1 MQNCIRRF
9 KWFWAWQDEK
19 EEDWLRAMS
28 QQGWHLVSAKPFGVY
43 YFRGGDKSDFVY
55 RLDYQT
61 NKKDRDNYLQIFHD
75 AGWEY
80 VGEMSGWQ
88 YFRKRV
94 DAGES
99 PEIYTDPASK
109 AIKYKRVLTYL
120 GFIEI
125 FMVVILSSRI
135 LQHFPYP
142 WWGAIQIFFVL
153 VVAILTYALIRLAV
167 RIRQLKNVSK

>member
-1 MQNCIRRF
+1 MEQTIHKF

-19 EEDWLRAMS
+19 EEDWLRTMS
-28 QQGWHLVSAKPFGVY
+28 QQGWHLLSARPFGVY

-55 RLDYQT
+55 RLDYQI
-61 NKKDRDNYLQIFHD
+61 KRKDRDNYLQIFHD

-88 YFRKRV
+88 YFRKQV
-94 DAGES
+94 EAGES

-109 AIKYKRVLTYL
+109 AIKYRNVITQL
-120 GFIEI
+120 GFIES
-125 FMVVILSSRI
+125 FMIVILLSRI

-142 WWGAIQIFFVL
+142 WWGAIQGFFGF
-153 VVAILTYALIRLAV
+153 VVVILLYGLIRVAL
-167 RIRQLKNVSK
+167 RIRQLKKMSK